1 MEISLVNDLVASVST
16 QILMLETRLR
26 DQVSV
31 RCALENALGYRSSS
45 RVITDAAVIPKVVGL
60 SLTKFSLAV
69 NCLSVEFMV
78 YSQHVF
84 FLSFL
89 SL

>member
-1 MEISLVNDLVASVST
+1 M

-45 RVITDAAVIPKVVGL
+45 RVITDPAVIPKVVGL

-69 NCLSVEFMV
+69 LCSNCF
-78 YSQHVF
+78 SQ
-84 FLSFL
+84 L
-89 SL
+89 SLWFARRMSSFITFISINLQR